1 MYLDTS
7 NVQSLKE
14 KLLLCAVNEFAEYGY
29 EGARVDNIVKAA
41 GCSKQT
47 VYHHFGNKENLF
59 IEVLEYTWNDIR
71 QKEKAL
77 DFSDLPPQKAIEKI
91 IDFTWDYYIYNPWFL
106 KIVHSENQ
114 SKGVHYAKSQR
125 LLEINHAH
133 LQLMESLLDE
143 GKKNNIFKPD
153 IDPLQVNINIA
164 ALGGYYLI
172 NQHTLGLVYHISMV
186 SPQALEA
193 RRKVIKETI
202 LSWLLVDP
210 SSTAREYNCHPAG
223 G

>member
-1 MYLDTS
+1 MYIDTS
-7 NVQSLKE
+7 NAQSLKE

-41 GCSKQT
+41 DCSKQT

-77 DFSDLPPQKAIEKI
+77 DVSGLSPAQAIEKI
-91 IDFTWDYYIYNPWFL
+91 IDFTWDYYIANPWFL
-106 KIVHSENQ
+106 NIVHSENQ
-114 SKGVHYAKSQR
+114 SKGVHYAKSKHLPEINYSHLELMAS
-125 LLEINHAH
+125 LLEK
-133 LQLMESLLDE
+133 
-143 GKKNNIFKPD
+143 GKALNIFKQD

-202 LSWLLVDP
+202 MSWLLIDKA
-210 SSTAREYNCHPAG
+210 SIWRE
-223 G
+223 

>member
-1 MYLDTS
+1 MWGRGMYIDTS
-7 NVQSLKE
+7 NAQSLKE

-41 GCSKQT
+41 DCSKQT

-77 DFSDLPPQKAIEKI
+77 DVSGLSPAQAIEKI
-91 IDFTWDYYIYNPWFL
+91 IDFTWNYYIANPWFL
-106 KIVHSENQ
+106 NIVHSENQ
-114 SKGVHYAKSQR
+114 SKGVHYAKSKR
-125 LLEINHAH
+125 LPEINYSHLELMASLLEK
-133 LQLMESLLDE
+133 
-143 GKKNNIFKPD
+143 GKALNIFKQD

-164 ALGGYYLI
+164 ALGSYYLI

-202 LSWLLVDP
+202 MSWLLIDKA
-210 SSTAREYNCHPAG
+210 SIWRE
-223 G
+223 

>member
-1 MYLDTS
+1 MYIDTS
-7 NVQSLKE
+7 NAQSLKE

-41 GCSKQT
+41 DCSKQT

-77 DFSDLPPQKAIEKI
+77 DVSGLSPAQAIEKI
-91 IDFTWDYYIYNPWFL
+91 IDFTWDYYIANPWFL
-106 KIVHSENQ
+106 NIVHSENQ
-114 SKGVHYAKSQR
+114 SKGVHYAKSKR
-125 LLEINHAH
+125 LPEINYSHLELMASLLEK
-133 LQLMESLLDE
+133 
-143 GKKNNIFKPD
+143 GKALNIFKQD
-153 IDPLQVNINIA
+153 IGPLQVNINIA

-202 LSWLLVDP
+202 MSWLLIDKA
-210 SSTAREYNCHPAG
+210 SIWRE
-223 G
+223 

>member
-1 MYLDTS
+1 
-7 NVQSLKE
+7 VGIGVF
-14 KLLLCAVNEFAEYGY
+14 VNQQ
-29 EGARVDNIVKAA
+29 VN
-41 GCSKQT
+41 Q
-47 VYHHFGNKENLF
+47 
-59 IEVLEYTWNDIR
+59 
-71 QKEKAL
+71 
-77 DFSDLPPQKAIEKI
+77 PQKAIEKI
-91 IDFTWDYYIYNPWFL
+91 IYFTWDYYIANPWFL

-143 GKKNNIFKPD
+143 GKKHNIFKPD

-172 NQHTLGLVYHISMV
+172 NQHTLGLVYHISMI

-210 SSTAREYNCHPAG
+210 SSTAHE
-223 G
+223 